1 MTMERHETR
10 ESLEYELRRAIDEA
24 ERRYEQLAARLTAV
38 DRRAS
43 EVVHRLRAAGRIR
56 PA

>member
-1 MTMERHETR
+1 MTTEGHETR

-24 ERRYEQLAARLTAV
+24 ERRYEQLAARLTAL

-43 EVVHRLRAAGRIR
+43 QVVHRLRAAGRIR

>member
-1 MTMERHETR
+1 MTTEGHETR

-38 DRRAS
+38 ERRAS
-43 EVVHRLRAAGRIR
+43 QVVQRLRAAGRIR